1 MIEFR
6 NRNIRYLKL
15 RNAKLRLQEKLEDP
29 MKRARLLVLAS
40 TVSMLGWGAIL
51 PYQYAYAA
59 NTRHWGGLVAAAAS
73 SLFSIGALVAAPIGG
88 RLADRFSPV
97 RVVVVA
103 QILAAVAST
112 FLIVAGTPVSF
123 LLAMFVFGA
132 GITAAIPVETVLVLT
147 WVESG
152 DRRRVF
158 ALLSTGSAIGMAIG
172 AFTAGYL
179 VNLKAID
186 GMWPAFATAAIGFL
200 ISATVIGIAG
210 RGAPAD
216 EASGLKDAPRGA
228 TGAAIRIILATPA
241 LRWTA
246 VITVTLALGFY
257 AQFESGLP
265 AYAITVLGVSER
277 TIGTAAAVNCLV
289 VVALQMAVMK
299 WTAKRSAPSL
309 LVAVGSIWVFSW
321 LLLAAASFMP
331 AMAGAMFVGVFGVFA
346 VGETMYAPVLNPLT
360 ASLAPAGMV
369 GITLGIFAALQTG
382 VSAAGPLLAGI
393 ALSSGQ
399 GSLFVAV
406 HVGISLIAVVAALR
420 LRSLLS
426 GSRASKPVGQ
436 KPSMDEPASED
447 ELGDLRLPQ
456 AA

>member
-1 MIEFR
+1 
-6 NRNIRYLKL
+6 
-15 RNAKLRLQEKLEDP
+15 

-73 SLFSIGALVAAPIGG
+73 SLFSVGALLAAPVGG
-88 RLADRFSPV
+88 RLADRFNPAA
-97 RVVVVA
+97 VVVVA
-103 QILAAVAST
+103 QIFAAVASG
-112 FLIVAGTPVSF
+112 FLILAGSPMLF
-123 LLAMFVFGA
+123 LLGMFVFGA
-132 GITAAIPVETVLVLT
+132 GISAAIPVETILVLR
-147 WVESG
+147 WVEPA
-152 DRRRVF
+152 DRRKVF

-179 VNLKAID
+179 VDLTAVN

-200 ISATVIGIAG
+200 ISATMIGIAG

-216 EASGLKDAPRGA
+216 EVSSPQGAPHGSA
-228 TGAAIRIILATPA
+228 GAAIRIILATPA

-277 TIGTAAAVNCLV
+277 TIGTASAVNCLV
-289 VVALQMAVMK
+289 IVALQMAVMK
-299 WTAKRSAPSL
+299 WTARRSAPSL
-309 LVAVGSIWVFSW
+309 LVVVGSIWVFSW
-321 LLLAAASFMP
+321 LLLAAASFLPML
-331 AMAGAMFVGVFGVFA
+331 AGAMFVGVFGVFA

-360 ASLAPAGMV
+360 ACLAPSGMV
-369 GITLGIFAALQTG
+369 GTTLGIFAALQTG
-382 VSAAGPLLAGI
+382 VSAAGPLLAGV
-393 ALSSGQ
+393 ALSAGR
-399 GSLFVAV
+399 GSLFVGV
-406 HVGISLIAVVAALR
+406 HVGISLIAVFAALR
-420 LRSLLS
+420 LRFLLK
-426 GSRASKPVGQ
+426 GSRATRPVGIPATPQ
-436 KPSMDEPASED
+436 ERAPEDEP
-447 ELGDLRLPQ
+447 GDLRLPQ

>member
-1 MIEFR
+1 
-6 NRNIRYLKL
+6 
-15 RNAKLRLQEKLEDP
+15 

-40 TVSMLGWGAIL
+40 AVSMLGWGAIL

-59 NTRHWGGLVAAAAS
+59 NTRDWGGLVAAAAS

-88 RLADRFSPV
+88 RLADRFNPA

-103 QILAAVAST
+103 QIIAAVASA
-112 FLIVAGTPVSF
+112 FLIVAGTPVLF
-123 LLAMFVFGA
+123 LLGMFVFGA
-132 GITAAIPVETVLVLT
+132 GITAAIPVQTILVLR
-147 WVESG
+147 WVDSA

-158 ALLSTGSAIGMAIG
+158 ALLFTGSAIGMAIG
-172 AFTAGYL
+172 AFTAGFL
-179 VNLKAID
+179 VDLGAID

-200 ISATVIGIAG
+200 VSATVIGIAG

-216 EASGLKDAPRGA
+216 EVPAPQDAPTGSA
-228 TGAAIRIILATPA
+228 GAAIRIILATPA

-246 VITVTLALGFY
+246 VITATLALGFY

-289 VVALQMAVMK
+289 IVGLQMAVMK
-299 WTAKRSAPSL
+299 WTAKRSSPSL

-331 AMAGAMFVGVFGVFA
+331 ALAGAMFVGVYGVFA

-360 ASLAPAGMV
+360 ASLAPSGMV
-369 GITLGIFAALQTG
+369 GTTLGIFAALQTG
-382 VSAAGPLLAGI
+382 VSAAGPLLAGV
-393 ALSSGQ
+393 ALSAGH
-399 GSLFVAV
+399 GSLFVGV
-406 HVGISLIAVVAALR
+406 HVGISLIAVFAALR
-420 LRSLLS
+420 LRGLLS
-426 GSRASKPVGQ
+426 RSRASQPGGIRASDI
-436 KPSMDEPASED
+436 PASPDEPPAED
-447 ELGDLRLPQ
+447 ELRGLRLPQ

>member
-1 MIEFR
+1 
-6 NRNIRYLKL
+6 
-15 RNAKLRLQEKLEDP
+15 

-40 TVSMLGWGAIL
+40 MVSMLGWGAIL

-88 RLADRFSPV
+88 RLADRFKPA

-103 QILAAVAST
+103 QIVAAAASS
-112 FLIVAGTPVSF
+112 FLIVAGTPVLF
-123 LLAMFVFGA
+123 LLGMFVFGA
-132 GITAAIPVETVLVLT
+132 GITAAIPVQTILVLR
-147 WVESG
+147 WVDST

-158 ALLSTGSAIGMAIG
+158 ALLFTGSAIGMAIG
-172 AFTAGYL
+172 AFTAGFL
-179 VNLKAID
+179 VDLRAVD
-186 GMWPAFATAAIGFL
+186 GMWPAFATAAMGFL

-216 EASGLKDAPRGA
+216 DLEAPQDTP
-228 TGAAIRIILATPA
+228 TGSAGGAIRIIMATPA

-246 VITVTLALGFY
+246 VVTVALALGFY

-265 AYAITVLGVSER
+265 AYAITVLGVSGR
-277 TIGTAAAVNCLV
+277 TIGTASAVNCLV
-289 VVALQMAVMK
+289 IVALQMAVTK

-309 LVAVGSIWVFSW
+309 LVVVGSIWVFSW

-331 AMAGAMFVGVFGVFA
+331 ALAGAMFIGVFGVFA

-369 GITLGIFAALQTG
+369 GTTLGIFAALQTG
-382 VSAAGPLLAGI
+382 VSAVGPLLAGV
-393 ALSSGQ
+393 ALSAGH

-406 HVGISLIAVVAALR
+406 HVGISLIAVFAALR

-426 GSRASKPVGQ
+426 GSRASQPVGI
-436 KPSMDEPASED
+436 PARPAETAAEV
-447 ELGDLRLPQ
+447 ELPDLRVAH

>member
-1 MIEFR
+1 
-6 NRNIRYLKL
+6 
-15 RNAKLRLQEKLEDP
+15 

-59 NTRHWGGLVAAAAS
+59 STRHWGALVAAAAS

-88 RLADRFSPV
+88 RLADRLNPAL
-97 RVVVVA
+97 VVVFA
-103 QILAAVAST
+103 QIVAAVASAS
-112 FLIVAGTPVSF
+112 LIVAGTPVLF
-123 LLAMFVFGA
+123 LLGMFVFGA
-132 GITAAIPVETVLVLT
+132 GITAAIPVQTILVLR
-147 WVESG
+147 WVDSA

-158 ALLSTGSAIGMAIG
+158 ALLFTGSAIGMAIG
-172 AFTAGYL
+172 AFTAGFL
-179 VNLKAID
+179 VNLKSID
-186 GMWPAFATAAIGFL
+186 GMRPAFATAAVGFI
-200 ISATVIGIAG
+200 ISALVVGVAG

-216 EASGLKDAPRGA
+216 QDSVLEDAPSGSA
-228 TGAAIRIILATPA
+228 GAAIRIILATPA
-241 LRWTA
+241 LRWSA

-289 VVALQMAVMK
+289 IVVLQMAVMR

-309 LVAVGSIWVFSW
+309 LVVVGSIWVFSW

-331 AMAGAMFVGVFGVFA
+331 ALAGAMFVGVFGVFA
-346 VGETMYAPVLNPLT
+346 IGETMYAPVLNPLT
-360 ASLAPAGMV
+360 ASLAPSGMV
-369 GITLGIFAALQTG
+369 GTTLGIFAALQTG
-382 VSAAGPLLAGI
+382 VSAAGPLLAGV
-393 ALSSGQ
+393 ALSTGR
-399 GSLFVAV
+399 GSLFVGV
-406 HVGISLIAVVAALR
+406 HVGISLIAVFAAIR

-426 GSRASKPVGQ
+426 GSHTRQPGGVPVVPEEQTPEG
-436 KPSMDEPASED
+436 
-447 ELGDLRLPQ
+447 ELRDLRLPQ

>member
-1 MIEFR
+1 M
-6 NRNIRYLKL
+6 
-15 RNAKLRLQEKLEDP
+15 EDP

-40 TVSMLGWGAIL
+40 AVSMLGWGAIL

-59 NTRHWGGLVAAAAS
+59 NTRDWGGLVAAAAS

-88 RLADRFSPV
+88 RLADRFNPA

-103 QILAAVAST
+103 QIIAAVASA
-112 FLIVAGTPVSF
+112 FLIVAGTPVLF
-123 LLAMFVFGA
+123 LLGMFVFGA
-132 GITAAIPVETVLVLT
+132 GITAAIPVQTILVLR
-147 WVESG
+147 WVDSA

-158 ALLSTGSAIGMAIG
+158 ALLFTGSAIGMAIG
-172 AFTAGYL
+172 AFTAGFL
-179 VNLKAID
+179 VDLGAID

-200 ISATVIGIAG
+200 VSATVIGIAG

-216 EASGLKDAPRGA
+216 EVPAPQDAPTGSA
-228 TGAAIRIILATPA
+228 GAAIRIILATPA

-246 VITVTLALGFY
+246 VITATLALGFY

-289 VVALQMAVMK
+289 IVGLQMAVMK
-299 WTAKRSAPSL
+299 WTAKRSSPSL

-331 AMAGAMFVGVFGVFA
+331 ALAGAMFVGVYGVFA

-360 ASLAPAGMV
+360 ASLAPSGMV
-369 GITLGIFAALQTG
+369 GTTLGIFAALQTG
-382 VSAAGPLLAGI
+382 VSAAGPLLAGV
-393 ALSSGQ
+393 ALSTGH
-399 GSLFVAV
+399 GSLFVGV
-406 HVGISLIAVVAALR
+406 HVGISLIAVFAALR
-420 LRSLLS
+420 LRGLLS
-426 GSRASKPVGQ
+426 RSRASQPGGIRASDI
-436 KPSMDEPASED
+436 PASPDEPPAED
-447 ELGDLRLPQ
+447 ELRGLRLPQ

>member
-1 MIEFR
+1 
-6 NRNIRYLKL
+6 
-15 RNAKLRLQEKLEDP
+15 

-73 SLFSIGALVAAPIGG
+73 SLFSVGALLAAPFGG
-88 RLADRFSPV
+88 RLADRFNPAA
-97 RVVVVA
+97 VVVVA
-103 QILAAVAST
+103 QLIAALASAS
-112 FLIVAGTPVSF
+112 LIFAGTPLLF
-123 LLAMFVFGA
+123 LLGMFVFGA
-132 GITAAIPVETVLVLT
+132 GITAAIPVQTILVLR
-147 WVESG
+147 WVDSA

-158 ALLSTGSAIGMAIG
+158 AMVFTGSAVGMAIG
-172 AFTAGYL
+172 AFTAGFL
-179 VNLKAID
+179 VDLKAID
-186 GMWPAFATAAIGFL
+186 GMWPAFGTAALGFL
-200 ISATVIGIAG
+200 LSAAVIGIAG
-210 RGAPAD
+210 RGAPEDDVD
-216 EASGLKDAPRGA
+216 EPEDTPAASAGG
-228 TGAAIRIILATPA
+228 AIRIILATPA

-246 VITVTLALGFY
+246 VITATLALGFY

-277 TIGTAAAVNCLV
+277 TIGTAAAANCLV
-289 VVALQMAVMK
+289 IVALQMAVMK
-299 WTAKRSAPSL
+299 WTARRSSPSL

-331 AMAGAMFVGVFGVFA
+331 ALAGAMFVGVYGLFA

-360 ASLAPAGMV
+360 ASLAPSGMV
-369 GITLGIFAALQTG
+369 GTTLGIFAALQTG
-382 VSAAGPLLAGI
+382 VSAAGPLLAGV
-393 ALSSGQ
+393 ALSAGH

-406 HVGISLIAVVAALR
+406 HVGISLIAVFAALR
-420 LRSLLS
+420 LRSLLK
-426 GSRASKPVGQ
+426 GSRTARRDGI
-436 KPSMDEPASED
+436 PAMPGELAADD

>member
-1 MIEFR
+1 
-6 NRNIRYLKL
+6 
-15 RNAKLRLQEKLEDP
+15 

-88 RLADRFSPV
+88 RLADRFNPA

-103 QILAAVAST
+103 QIVAALASA
-112 FLIVAGTPVSF
+112 FLIVAGTPVLF
-123 LLAMFVFGA
+123 LMGMFVFGA
-132 GITAAIPVETVLVLT
+132 GITAAIPVQTILVLR
-147 WVESG
+147 WVDSA

-158 ALLSTGSAIGMAIG
+158 ALLFTGSAIGMAIG
-172 AFTAGYL
+172 AFTAGFL
-179 VNLKAID
+179 VDLKAVN

-200 ISATVIGIAG
+200 VSAIVIGTAG
-210 RGAPAD
+210 RGAPVD
-216 EASGLKDAPRGA
+216 EVEAPQDTPSGSAG
-228 TGAAIRIILATPA
+228 TAIRIILATPA

-246 VITVTLALGFY
+246 VITATLALGFY

-289 VVALQMAVMK
+289 IIALQMAVMK
-299 WTAKRSAPSL
+299 WTAKRSSPSL

-321 LLLAAASFMP
+321 LLLAAASFLP
-331 AMAGAMFVGVFGVFA
+331 ALAGAMFVGVYGVFA

-369 GITLGIFAALQTG
+369 GTTLGIFAALQTG
-382 VSAAGPLLAGI
+382 VSAVGPLLAGV
-393 ALSSGQ
+393 ALSAGH

-406 HVGISLIAVVAALR
+406 HVGISLIAVFAALR
-420 LRSLLS
+420 LRALLS
-426 GSRASKPVGQ
+426 RSRASEPGGMPQRGK
-436 KPSMDEPASED
+436 PASSD
-447 ELGDLRLPQ
+447 ESAAEGELRGLTLPQ

>member
-1 MIEFR
+1 
-6 NRNIRYLKL
+6 
-15 RNAKLRLQEKLEDP
+15 

-59 NTRHWGGLVAAAAS
+59 NTRGWGGLVAAAAS
-73 SLFSIGALVAAPIGG
+73 SLFSIGALAAAPIGG
-88 RLADRFSPV
+88 RLADRFDPA

-103 QILAAVAST
+103 KIVAAVAT
-112 FLIVAGTPVSF
+112 AFLIVAGTPVLF
-123 LLAMFVFGA
+123 LVGMFVFGA
-132 GITAAIPVETVLVLT
+132 GITAATPAQTLLVLR
-147 WVESG
+147 WVDST

-158 ALLSTGSAIGMAIG
+158 ALVFTGSAVGMAIG

-179 VNLKAID
+179 VDLKAID

-200 ISATVIGIAG
+200 ISASLIGFAG

-216 EASGLKDAPRGA
+216 AFPSPQDTPSASAGN
-228 TGAAIRIILATPA
+228 AIRVILATPT

-277 TIGTAAAVNCLV
+277 TIGSASAVNCLV
-289 VVALQMAVMK
+289 IVVLQMAVTK

-309 LVAVGSIWVFSW
+309 LVAVGSIWVLSW
-321 LLLAAASFMP
+321 LLLAASSVMP
-331 AMAGAMFVGVFGVFA
+331 QLAGTMFVVVFGVFA

-360 ASLAPAGMV
+360 ASLAPRGMV
-369 GITLGIFAALQTG
+369 GATLGIFAALQTG
-382 VSAAGPLLAGI
+382 VSAAGPLLAGL
-393 ALSSGQ
+393 ALSAGH

-406 HVGISLIAVVAALR
+406 HVGISLIAVFAALR
-420 LRSLLS
+420 LRALLS
-426 GSRASKPVGQ
+426 GSRVTRPDAIPATIEELAADG
-436 KPSMDEPASED
+436 EP
-447 ELGDLRLPQ
+447 GDPRVRQ
-456 AA
+456 VA

>member
-1 MIEFR
+1 
-6 NRNIRYLKL
+6 
-15 RNAKLRLQEKLEDP
+15 

-88 RLADRFSPV
+88 RLADRFKPA

-103 QILAAVAST
+103 QIVAAAASS
-112 FLIVAGTPVSF
+112 FLIVAGTPVLF
-123 LLAMFVFGA
+123 LLGMFVFGA
-132 GITAAIPVETVLVLT
+132 GITAAIPVQTILVLR
-147 WVESG
+147 WVDST

-158 ALLSTGSAIGMAIG
+158 ALLFTGSAIGMAIG
-172 AFTAGYL
+172 AFTAGFL
-179 VNLKAID
+179 VDLRAVD
-186 GMWPAFATAAIGFL
+186 GMWPAFATAAMGFL

-216 EASGLKDAPRGA
+216 DLEAPQDTP
-228 TGAAIRIILATPA
+228 TGSAGGAIRIIMATPA

-246 VITVTLALGFY
+246 VVTVALALGFY

-265 AYAITVLGVSER
+265 AYAITVLGVSGR
-277 TIGTAAAVNCLV
+277 TIGTASAVNCLV
-289 VVALQMAVMK
+289 IVALQMAVTK

-309 LVAVGSIWVFSW
+309 LVVVGSIWVFSW
-321 LLLAAASFMP
+321 LLLATASFMP
-331 AMAGAMFVGVFGVFA
+331 ALAGAMFIGVFGVFA

-369 GITLGIFAALQTG
+369 GTTLGIFAALQTG
-382 VSAAGPLLAGI
+382 VSAVGPLLAGV
-393 ALSSGQ
+393 ALSAGH
-399 GSLFVAV
+399 GSLFVVV
-406 HVGISLIAVVAALR
+406 HVGISLTAVFAALR

-426 GSRASKPVGQ
+426 GSRASQSVGI
-436 KPSMDEPASED
+436 PARAAETAAEV
-447 ELGDLRLPQ
+447 ELPDLRVPH

>member
-1 MIEFR
+1 M
-6 NRNIRYLKL
+6 
-15 RNAKLRLQEKLEDP
+15 EDP
-29 MKRARLLVLAS
+29 MRRARLLVLAS

-73 SLFSIGALVAAPIGG
+73 SLFSVGALLAAPLGG
-88 RLADRFSPV
+88 RLADRFNPAA
-97 RVVVVA
+97 VVVVA
-103 QILAAVAST
+103 QVIAAVASG
-112 FLIVAGTPVSF
+112 FLILAGSPALF
-123 LLAMFVFGA
+123 LLGMLVFGA
-132 GITAAIPVETVLVLT
+132 GITAAIPVETILVLH
-147 WVESG
+147 WVEPA
-152 DRRRVF
+152 DRRKVF

-179 VNLKAID
+179 VDLRAIN
-186 GMWPAFATAAIGFL
+186 GMWPAFATAAVGFL
-200 ISATVIGIAG
+200 ISATLIGLAG
-210 RGAPAD
+210 RGAPVD
-216 EASGLKDAPRGA
+216 EVPSPQDAPRGSA
-228 TGAAIRIILATPA
+228 GDAVRIILATPA

-277 TIGTAAAVNCLV
+277 TIGTASAVNCLV
-289 VVALQMAVMK
+289 IVALQMAVMK
-299 WTAKRSAPSL
+299 WTARRSAPSL
-309 LVAVGSIWVFSW
+309 LVVVGSIWVFSW
-321 LLLAAASFMP
+321 LLLAAASFLPML
-331 AMAGAMFVGVFGVFA
+331 AGAMFVGVFGVFA

-360 ASLAPAGMV
+360 ASLAPSGMV
-369 GITLGIFAALQTG
+369 GTTLGIFAALQTG
-382 VSAAGPLLAGI
+382 VSAAGPLLAGV
-393 ALSSGQ
+393 ALSAGR

-420 LRSLLS
+420 LRFLLK
-426 GSRASKPVGQ
+426 GSRATQRVGP
-436 KPSMDEPASED
+436 PSTTDEPADAD

>member
-1 MIEFR
+1 
-6 NRNIRYLKL
+6 
-15 RNAKLRLQEKLEDP
+15 

-40 TVSMLGWGAIL
+40 TISMLGWGAIL

-59 NTRHWGGLVAAAAS
+59 HTRGWGGLVAAAAS

-88 RLADRFSPV
+88 RVADRFSAA
-97 RVVVVA
+97 RVVMVA
-103 QILAAVAST
+103 QIVAAIASAS
-112 FLIVAGTPVSF
+112 LIVAGTPALF

-132 GITAAIPVETVLVLT
+132 GITAAIPVETILVLR

-152 DRRRVF
+152 ERRRVF
-158 ALLSTGSAIGMAIG
+158 ALLSTGSAVGMAIG

-186 GMWPAFATAAIGFL
+186 GMWPAFATASIGFL
-200 ISATVIGIAG
+200 ISATLIGIAG
-210 RGAPAD
+210 RGAPAE
-216 EASGLKDAPRGA
+216 EATSIQDAPSGSA
-228 TGAAIRIILATPA
+228 GAAIRIILATPA

-299 WTAKRSAPSL
+299 WTAKRAAPSL
-309 LVAVGSIWVFSW
+309 LVAVGSIWVASW

-331 AMAGAMFVGVFGVFA
+331 AMAGTMFVGVFGVFA
-346 VGETMYAPVLNPLT
+346 IGETMYAPVLNPLT

-369 GITLGIFAALQTG
+369 GTTLGIFAALQTG
-382 VSAAGPLLAGI
+382 VSAAGPLLAGV
-393 ALSSGQ
+393 ALSAGQ
-399 GSLFVAV
+399 GTLFVAV
-406 HVGISLIAVVAALR
+406 HVGISLIAVVAAFR
-420 LRSLLS
+420 LRFLLS
-426 GSRASKPVGQ
+426 GSRAGQ
-436 KPSMDEPASED
+436 PARKTASPDQSASE
-447 ELGDLRLPQ
+447 EQQPNLILPQ
-456 AA
+456 AV

>member
-1 MIEFR
+1 
-6 NRNIRYLKL
+6 
-15 RNAKLRLQEKLEDP
+15 

-59 NTRHWGGLVAAAAS
+59 HTRHWGVLVAAAAS

-88 RLADRFSPV
+88 RLADRFNPAG
-97 RVVVVA
+97 VVVVA
-103 QILAAVAST
+103 QIIAAVASAC
-112 FLIVAGTPVSF
+112 LIVAGTPVLF
-123 LLAMFVFGA
+123 LLGMFVFGA
-132 GITAAIPVETVLVLT
+132 GITAAIPVETILVLR
-147 WVESG
+147 WVKSA

-179 VNLKAID
+179 VNLKVID
-186 GMWPAFATAAIGFL
+186 GMWPAFATAAVGFL
-200 ISATVIGIAG
+200 ISATMIGIAG
-210 RGAPAD
+210 RGAPED
-216 EASGLKDAPRGA
+216 EAPALSDVRSGSA
-228 TGAAIRIILATPA
+228 GAAIRIILATPA

-289 VVALQMAVMK
+289 IVALQMAVMK
-299 WTAKRSAPSL
+299 WTAKRSSPSL
-309 LVAVGSIWVFSW
+309 LVVVGSIWVFSW
-321 LLLAAASFMP
+321 LLLAAASFTP
-331 AMAGAMFVGVFGVFA
+331 ALAGAMFVGVYGVFA
-346 VGETMYAPVLNPLT
+346 LGETMYAPVLNPLT
-360 ASLAPAGMV
+360 ASLAPSGMV
-369 GITLGIFAALQTG
+369 GTTLGIFAALQTG
-382 VSAAGPLLAGI
+382 VSAAGPLLAGV
-393 ALSSGQ
+393 ALSTGR

-406 HVGISLIAVVAALR
+406 HVGISLIAVFAALR
-420 LRSLLS
+420 LRLLLS
-426 GSRASKPVGQ
+426 RPPATPLGAMAAGPQ
-436 KPSMDEPASED
+436 EPAGEE
-447 ELGDLRLPQ
+447 ELRGLRWPQ